1 MGCITRAE
9 AAHRLKILATQINN
23 AVSACRE
30 GHWAESHRAAAEA
43 LRALETLVPH
53 LEEATSTETELV
65 GSLKYGVPP
74 TTPKRNGG
82 MGYRGSTHKP
92 EPFTPRTNK
101 PPEPIK
107 PPIVT
112 PPPVEEPQDPG
123 EVVEFNPTRIA
134 GTAEFLDQFKLGTVA
149 PLTTEEL
156 KISDRFG
163 KLSESVRERI
173 TNRFRETGKPV
184 AMRLRQVPIK
194 VGTHNG

>member
-9 AAHRLKILATQINN
+9 AAHRLKIISAQVNN
-23 AVSACRE
+23 AVSACRL

-53 LEEATSTETELV
+53 LEEAASTETELV
-65 GSLKYGVPP
+65 GSF
-74 TTPKRNGG
+74 PKRNGG

-184 AMRLRQVPIK
+184 AMRLRQVSIK
-194 VGTHNG
+194 VGVHNG